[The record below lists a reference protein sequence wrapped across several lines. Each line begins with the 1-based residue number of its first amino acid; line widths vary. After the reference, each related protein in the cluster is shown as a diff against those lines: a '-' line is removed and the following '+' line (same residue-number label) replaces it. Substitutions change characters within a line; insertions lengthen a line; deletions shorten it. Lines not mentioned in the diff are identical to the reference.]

1 MNVYYFSSCMLPVPF
16 HSVPCVSVPRETP
29 LRSHTHT
36 QSPSHSLLLPGSA
49 DADFFIQ
56 CSTQSYNLTVI
67 LLQHLIKINKCM
79 SLLERSALLTAGSL
93 CCSGCPRFCLLL
105 FALCPVAPLV
115 ALVANG
121 QAAGAWANGA
131 WFCGSIKFILSVG
144 IKIKMLVICLG
155 FLFTCCAS
163 RFFIAAEMA
172 TLEHKNWLRGQRGK
186 LHGPPAPCP
195 SPSIKSSVI

>member
-1 MNVYYFSSCMLPVPF
+1 MNVYYFSSCMEPVPF
-16 HSVPCVSVPRETP
+16 RFVPCVSVPRETP

-36 QSPSHSLLLPGSA
+36 VSISLALVAGKCWCGLFYSVLHSELQLNCYFITTFNKNQQVHESARKECPADCRQS
-49 DADFFIQ
+49 
-56 CSTQSYNLTVI
+56 
-67 LLQHLIKINKCM
+67 M
-79 SLLERSALLTAGSL
+79 L
-93 CCSGCPRFCLLL
+93 CCPGFCLLL
-105 FALCPVAPLV
+105 FALCPRRASSRPCCQR
-115 ALVANG
+115 A

-186 LHGPPAPCP
+186 LHGPSAPVRA
-195 SPSIKSSVI
+195 SNQA